1 MKHKIMT
8 PATCKHKL
16 KDLDSHAESECPV
29 CDYGLKICEVCGMA
43 EADLLDNPECPGRPI
58 HELHIDEQATSEFQV
73 EKDAATIDYLL
84 TCVAEECSE
93 ICKEAAKGIRF
104 GLHDQWK
111 EKPTAHD
118 ALIAEYYDL
127 VAIMEMLFE
136 NKILC
141 KLSEEEIVN
150 MIEHKKHSVRHF
162 MEYSA
167 KRGHFK
173 GDIV

>member
-1 MKHKIMT
+1 MEHKIMT
-8 PATCKHKL
+8 PETCKFKRIDPDGHGTYPG
-16 KDLDSHAESECPV
+16 CPV
-29 CDYGLKICEVCGMA
+29 CDWGLNVCEVCGMA
-43 EADLLDNPECPGRPI
+43 EADLLDNPECPGTSAQDFKSER
-58 HELHIDEQATSEFQV
+58 EKNTATN
-73 EKDAATIDYLL
+73 DYLL

-93 ICKEAAKGIRF
+93 ICKEATKGIRF
-104 GLHDQWK
+104 GLHDQWE

-141 KLSEEEIVN
+141 KPSEEEIVK
-150 MIEHKKHSVRHF
+150 MIEHKKHRVRHF
-162 MEYSA
+162 MKYSA
-167 KRGHFK
+167 DRGHFK